1 VLVDPVLKAK
11 YPSHPF
17 VSVLPFTS
25 NRPKRKNPPPV
36 PVTLAPV
43 KVAEPVSMI
52 ASPAAARVMAGKVAY
67 RFEPSALSAVPLPQV
82 GDAVPVLLRMVVAD
96 VVAHGPATGVATA
109 PRDNASDVS
118 AAFVYIRIFGVMKYL
133 VRVTRSGMTG

>member
-1 VLVDPVLKAK
+1 MDPVLKAK

-36 PVTLAPV
+36 PVTLAPA
-43 KVAEPVSMI
+43 KVAEPVSVI
-52 ASPAAARVMAGKVAY
+52 ASPAVARVMVGKLAY
-67 RFEPSALSAVPLPQV
+67 RFEPLALSAVPLPQV
-82 GDAVPVLLRMVVAD
+82 GEVVPVLLRMVVVD
-96 VVAHGPATGVATA
+96 VVAHPVTGVAMA